1 MKRFSA
7 LFFAVLMIL
16 TLVGCGKQKRQIIE
30 LTLSTEDAEAILR
43 AAGVTLP
50 DVESTPAAGKNIKL
64 LSFYD
69 EFHNYNENE
78 VINTGFFTFKEK
90 YGCDIDWVETSWGER
105 MNDLANLV
113 LAGDAPDFFPFETS
127 LFPSGVMKGWIQP
140 VDDYVDYNDP
150 LWAGMRDY
158 VYDYFSLAGRPYV
171 ICTDSDFGNVVLYNR
186 RVLNEWGFDDP
197 ADLFLNDE
205 WTWSTFYDMCMDFSD
220 PDADRFA
227 LDGWYYP
234 HGIIHS
240 SGFTAVSYDPVKEK
254 FVSNVDEPAL
264 ERAQTLLYDLVKN
277 ECTFPIAER
286 GWKTRNENN
295 GGGMKEGLM
304 LFYITGVWD
313 FRGTVDS
320 ISAVYGDVTEGE
332 LMFVPMPRDSSGDGK
347 YYMESSPKGY
357 SIIKGART
365 PEGVALLAAC
375 ERFKVLDPTVIS
387 IDERQLKETYYWTD
401 EMLDMYDTCY
411 ELANANET
419 AIIAYGDGLG
429 SPLTTFVGNFEDQGF
444 ARDISSWAQIKE
456 NNRDNLEFYIE
467 ELNQTIADYDS

>member
-1 MKRFSA
+1 MKKFLA
-7 LFFAVLMIL
+7 LFLAALIIVS
-16 TLVGCGKQKRQIIE
+16 LVGCGKQKRQIIE
-30 LTLSTEDAEAILR
+30 LTLSTEDAEAILM
-43 AAGVTLP
+43 AAGIHLP
-50 DVESTPAAGKNIKL
+50 DAASTPAAGKNIKL

-69 EFHNYNENE
+69 EFHNYNEGE
-78 VINTGFFTFKEK
+78 VVNTGFFTFKEK
-90 YGCDIDWVETSWGER
+90 YGCDIDWVETTWDQR
-105 MNDLANLV
+105 MNDLANQV
-113 LAGDAPDFFPFETS
+113 LSGDAPDFFPFETS
-127 LFPSGVMKGWIQP
+127 LFPSGVMKGWIQS
-140 VDDYVDYNDP
+140 VDEYVDYNDP
-150 LWAGMRDY
+150 LWSGMRDY
-158 VYDYFSLAGRPYV
+158 VYDYFSLAGKAYV

-186 RVLNEWGFDDP
+186 RVLREWGYDDP
-197 ADLFLNDE
+197 ADLFANDE
-205 WTWSTFYDMCMDFSD
+205 WTWQEFYDMCEDFSD
-220 PDADRFA
+220 PDADKFA

-240 SGFTAVSYDPVKEK
+240 SGFTAVSYDPEQEK
-254 FVSNVDEPAL
+254 FVSNVDQPAL

-313 FRGTVDS
+313 FRGTVES

-332 LMFVPMPRDSSGDGK
+332 LMFVPMPRDDSGDGK

-357 SIIKGART
+357 SIIKGARN
-365 PEGVALLAAC
+365 PEGVALLASC
-375 ERFKVLDPTVIS
+375 ERFKILDPTVIS
-387 IDERQLKETYYWTD
+387 IDERQLKEIYYWTD
-401 EMLDMYDTCY
+401 EMLDMYKTCY
-411 ELANANET
+411 KLANANET

-456 NNRDNLEFYIE
+456 NNKDNLEYYVD
-467 ELNQTIADYDS
+467 ELNLTIAEYSF